1 MDGINSATISRS
13 GGTWQLRAMGVM
25 ETPRVSAFGAYEPR
39 PGCLSELPTK
49 ISIRFIF
56 ALLIWRHGFAHTFR
70 HMALHTCQ
78 VSCRDGEGIEHT
90 VHITAQTLYEAVA
103 HS

>member
-1 MDGINSATISRS
+1 MA
-13 GGTWQLRAMGVM
+13 LRI
-25 ETPRVSAFGAYEPR
+25 P
-39 PGCLSELPTK
+39 
-49 ISIRFIF
+49 
-56 ALLIWRHGFAHTFR
+56 FR

-90 VHITAQTLYEAVA
+90 VHVTAQTLYEAVA